1 MQTAETGAVRHH
13 LVFGLPDNGIVSSNT
28 LIMIKV

>member
-1 MQTAETGAVRHH
+1 MQTAETGAVQHH
-13 LVFGLPDNGIVSSNT
+13 LVDTPVNGIVSSNT